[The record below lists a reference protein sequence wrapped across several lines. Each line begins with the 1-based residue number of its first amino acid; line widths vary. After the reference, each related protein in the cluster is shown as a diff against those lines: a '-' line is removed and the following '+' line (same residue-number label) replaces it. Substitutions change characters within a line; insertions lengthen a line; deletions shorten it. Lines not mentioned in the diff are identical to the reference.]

1 MRKRKPKSRETVR
14 QGVDSVPRHGPLREL
29 EAGIEPLVPPTP
41 SGWERRPARL
51 PQSVE
56 EKFVVR

>member
-14 QGVDSVPRHGPLREL
+14 QGVDGVSRHGPIREL
-29 EAGIEPLVPPTP
+29 EAGIEPLVPKTP
-41 SGWERRPARL
+41 GEWEGRPARL